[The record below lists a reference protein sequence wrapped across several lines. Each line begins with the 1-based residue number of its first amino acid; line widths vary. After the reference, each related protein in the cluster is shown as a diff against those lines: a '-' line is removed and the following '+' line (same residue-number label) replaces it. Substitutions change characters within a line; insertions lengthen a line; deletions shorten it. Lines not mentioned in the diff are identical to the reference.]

1 MDGKGDAGKL
11 MGRKTEAADRP
22 FTIDTDPSS
31 IGLVSQTAE
40 TAFGQLHIVGPAQ
53 RQSDEAMLFLHG
65 FGSSWSVWTPLIK
78 AARSRGLLRHED
90 IILVD
95 LPGFNKSDNRK
106 GHLKSAEVGRELL
119 GVLQKRGY
127 TSVRVV
133 GHSMGGFL
141 ALDMAA
147 RNPGVVISAHI
158 VAGTY
163 LALMRAV
170 RRPLKSTVR
179 DPSASFFY
187 FVQRFFSSSPAAAK
201 LANDYIAKSKLVKGK
216 PLYTLGGPA
225 FKYASQN
232 AIGYDSHQMWSAITM
247 PVYAVFGS
255 RDRLVSKKDMKEFQ
269 AILPHAKATLIANTG
284 HSSLVERPYEVA
296 EALFADIT

>member
-11 MGRKTEAADRP
+11 MGRKTKAANRP

-31 IGLVSQTAE
+31 IGLVSQTTE

-78 AARSRGLLRHED
+78 AARSRGLLGRED

-141 ALDMAA
+141 ALDIAA
-147 RNPGVVISAHI
+147 RNPEVVTSVH
-158 VAGTY
+158 VVSGTY

-170 RRPLKSTVR
+170 RQPLKSTVR

-187 FVQRFFSSSPAAAK
+187 FMQKFFSSSPAAAK

-232 AIGYDSHQMWSAITM
+232 AIGYDSHQMWGTINM
-247 PVYAVFGS
+247 PVYAVFGA
-255 RDRLVSKKDMKEFQ
+255 RDRLVSQKDMKEFQ
-269 AILPHAKATLIANTG
+269 AILPQAKTTLIADTG
-284 HSSLVERPYEVA
+284 HSSLVDWPHQVA
-296 EALFADIT
+296 AALFSELN